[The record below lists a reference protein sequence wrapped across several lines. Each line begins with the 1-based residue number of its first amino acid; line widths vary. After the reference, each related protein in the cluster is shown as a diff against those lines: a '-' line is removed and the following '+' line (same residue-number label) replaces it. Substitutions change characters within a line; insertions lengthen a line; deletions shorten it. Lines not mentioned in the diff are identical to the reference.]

1 LDKFFCIKITPII
14 QFKYFLENAKQYR
27 YFYTVE
33 NAISALTAHPF
44 HFRPVTVGPSRRFGP
59 LAARGGRARD
69 GRRAPRPQPGP
80 GSPIRPVSAPPR
92 PPASISAIHLDRTAQ
107 RRSRPNKTRRRRA
120 PRPNP
125 NLFNLLSLSRE
136 TERRH
141 GGRGAPRRPAPER
154 RDGAA
159 ARLLAGVR
167 APLGVSAPPS
177 SGFTVVPDPLSPR
190 RRRSGLGSVPHA
202 VERRCEYSAAH
213 GGDLRPEEVRD
224 PPPF

>member
-1 LDKFFCIKITPII
+1 MDNFFCIKITPII

-80 GSPIRPVSAPPR
+80 GSLIRPVSAPPR

-125 NLFNLLSLSRE
+125 NPFDLLSLSRDRAATRWRPRRSAATGAGE
-136 TERRH
+136 ERRC
-141 GGRGAPRRPAPER
+141 RREAPRRR
-154 RDGAA
+154 
-159 ARLLAGVR
+159 AR
-167 APLGVSAPPS
+167 
-177 SGFTVVPDPLSPR
+177 SPR
-190 RRRSGLGSVPHA
+190 GERAA
-202 VERRCEYSAAH
+202 VEWLH
-213 GGDLRPEEVRD
+213 GGA
-224 PPPF
+224 